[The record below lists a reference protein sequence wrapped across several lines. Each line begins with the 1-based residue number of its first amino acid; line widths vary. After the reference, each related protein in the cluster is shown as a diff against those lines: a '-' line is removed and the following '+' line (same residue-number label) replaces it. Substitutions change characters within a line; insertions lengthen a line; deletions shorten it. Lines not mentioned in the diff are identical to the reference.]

1 MRMYQTA
8 IQIYE
13 NIKVIMVLCIDEA
26 GILAEMGIFLSYRLY
41 SLSYTL
47 SHMHSGREGAV

>member
-1 MRMYQTA
+1 VRMYQTA

>member
-26 GILAEMGIFLSYRLY
+26 GILVELGIFLSYRLY